1 MVEER
6 VSRGQRKAD
15 NENIFSFC
23 KLLCS
28 RSSHRIYRLMVF
40 GFVKTGR
47 NNHFN
52 HSSIR
57 LGVSSLVLT
66 SPKAAFRRQPA
77 LRRFSKCPSVASF
90 RSTMA

>member
-28 RSSHRIYRLMVF
+28 RSPHRIYRLMVF

-47 NNHFN
+47 NNHRRILDVDAPTLL
-52 HSSIR
+52 HQGWKHRSD
-57 LGVSSLVLT
+57 G
-66 SPKAAFRRQPA
+66 KAGC
-77 LRRFSKCPSVASF
+77 LSVDHRKNASF
-90 RSTMA
+90 GDVFYVI